1 MLLTLMLL
9 FVLVPLAELS
19 LLVYIGTVIGILYT
33 VLIVVATGLVGAVL
47 ARYQGLAALSR
58 VRASLEQG
66 ILPANELFEGMLIL
80 IGGLLLLTPGVITD
94 AVGFALL
101 VPYTRRVVAAWLRR
115 WMGRRISKRETGYW
129 ELR

>member
-1 MLLTLMLL
+1 MLLILMLL

-19 LLVYIGTVIGILYT
+19 LLVYIGTLVGVLYT

-47 ARYQGLAALSR
+47 ARYQGLATLSR
-58 VRASLEQG
+58 VRTSLEQG
-66 ILPANELFEGMLIL
+66 ILPANELFEGLLIL
-80 IGGLLLLTPGVITD
+80 VGGLLLLTPGVLTD

-101 VPYTRRVVAAWLRR
+101 VPYTRRTVAGWVRR
-115 WMGRRISKRETGYW
+115 WLGRRMAKGEAGYW